1 MNRVA
6 DSLTSSVYKMW
17 EEWRRY
23 VNNGEQINPPN
34 LYPVGYTNKIIA
46 LQRTRI
52 SQDCIYLYITVS
64 TSLYHITA
72 HLSLLVNFPLCNI
85 PMLMLQYL
93 FIHSLFYAFMKHKH
107 RYQQN

>member
-1 MNRVA
+1 MEKNVNMLIGIVCNMGDKVCTIMNRVA
-6 DSLTSSVYKMW
+6 DSWTSSVYKMW

-46 LQRTRI
+46 LRRTRI

-85 PMLMLQYL
+85 PTLQ
-93 FIHSLFYAFMKHKH
+93 
-107 RYQQN
+107 

>member
-1 MNRVA
+1 MHNNNRVA

-46 LQRTRI
+46 LRRTRI

-85 PMLMLQYL
+85 PTLQ
-93 FIHSLFYAFMKHKH
+93 
-107 RYQQN
+107 